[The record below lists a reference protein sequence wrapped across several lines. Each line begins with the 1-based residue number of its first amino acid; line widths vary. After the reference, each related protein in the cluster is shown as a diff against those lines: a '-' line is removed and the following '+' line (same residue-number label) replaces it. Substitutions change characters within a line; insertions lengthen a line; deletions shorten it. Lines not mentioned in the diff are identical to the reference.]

1 MSQDI
6 PITGPDHELPAH
18 EAAEDGRSS
27 EQPDESPG
35 LDAERDEAR
44 RERDDYRERLLRQTA
59 EFDNYRKRIERERR
73 EQAELAAA
81 DLVRD
86 ILPLVDDLERALRAE
101 AGDDG
106 AAAYRQGVELIHR
119 RLVEL
124 LARRGARWID
134 PLGADFDP
142 RLHEAVAREPA
153 EGRRDGEV
161 IEVFSRGCQL
171 GERLLRPAMV
181 KVATS

>member
-1 MSQDI
+1 MSQDV

-18 EAAEDGRSS
+18 DSVADEPPSERREAA
-27 EQPDESPG
+27 PG
-35 LDAERDEAR
+35 LETELEEAR
-44 RERDDYRERLLRQTA
+44 RERDDYRERLLRQAA

-73 EQAELAAA
+73 EQAEMAAA

-86 ILPLVDDLERALRAE
+86 ILPLVDDLERALRAD
-101 AGDDG
+101 AGDEG
-106 AAAYRQGVELIHR
+106 TAAYRQGVELIHR

-134 PLGADFDP
+134 PLGDDFDP

-161 IEVFSRGCQL
+161 IEVFSRGCLL